1 MANQKITTTALEF
14 DEIKASLK
22 EYLSGQAQYTDYN
35 FDGSGLSLLLDVL
48 AYNTHYNALYTN
60 LAINEMFIDSAS
72 KRSSVV
78 SKAKELGYIPR
89 SASGA
94 LAVVNLTIN
103 AGSNTNQ
110 TYTIGK
116 GTKFTTQ
123 VDGVP
128 YVFNTTQA
136 YTAVRTGSQFIFNNV
151 VIKEG
156 NELTYAYTV
165 AEGEVYI
172 IPNANVD
179 LNTLTVRV
187 QENSGSSSFDT
198 YTRAESIL
206 NINAASYAYFIKET
220 DEGLYEIEFGNGVV
234 GRALDNGNYITI
246 SYMTCNGSLL
256 NGANTF
262 VFAGDVPSG
271 GSSVVVTLSS
281 ASNGS
286 FAEDIDS
293 IRWAAPRA
301 FASQNRCVTVDDYK
315 TIIKNNFSNTKS
327 VNVWGGE
334 TLSPPIFGKVFIS
347 VVPETNDLLTEDE
360 KRYILEA
367 IVGPRKILSIAA
379 EIVDPEY
386 LKIELNTTVYYNPQF
401 TVKTSGDIET
411 LTRLNIVNYNNTV
424 LNDFN
429 SILKFSK
436 LNTIIDETDRAITGN
451 ITTVKLHKEI
461 VPIYGVESS
470 YTIRL
475 GNPIYSSGVAEES
488 ILSGAFTAA
497 DTTQTCYI
505 EDIPIDTIKGNLR
518 LFYYNSTGQ
527 KIPVKNVGTVDYST
541 GTIYVTGLNII
552 SHESEAFTFTIK
564 PQSNDVAS
572 TQQQF
577 AYVDETL
584 LTVSAIVDLPTNNYK
599 FTSSRS

>member
-72 KRSSVV
+72 KRASVV

-89 SASGA
+89 SATGA

-103 AGSNTNQ
+103 AGTNTDH

-136 YTAVRTGSQFIFNNV
+136 YTSIRTGSQFIFNNV

-165 AEGEVYI
+165 AEGETYI
-172 IPNANVD
+172 IPNTNVD

-187 QENSGSSSFDT
+187 QENSGSNVYDT
-198 YTRAESIL
+198 YTRAETVM
-206 NINAASYAYFIKET
+206 NINSASYAYFIKET
-220 DEGLYEIEFGNGVV
+220 DEGLYEIQFGNGVV
-234 GRALDNGNYITI
+234 GRSLDNGNYITI
-246 SYMTCNGSLL
+246 TYMTCNGSLL
-256 NGANTF
+256 NGANAFT
-262 VFAGDVPSG
+262 FAGEVPNSG
-271 GSSVVVTLSS
+271 SAVVSTITS

-286 FAEDIDS
+286 FAEDIES

-301 FASQNRCVTVDDYK
+301 FASQNRCVTIDDYK
-315 TIIKNNFSNTKS
+315 TIIKNNFSNSKS

-334 TLSPPIFGKVFIS
+334 TMSPPQYGKVFIS
-347 VVPETNDLLTEDE
+347 VVPETNDQLTVDE
-360 KRYILEA
+360 KKYIIES
-367 IVGPRKILSIAA
+367 IVGPRKVLSISA

-386 LKIELNTTVYYNPQF
+386 LKIDL
-401 TVKTSGDIET
+401 
-411 LTRLNIVNYNNTV
+411 R
-424 LNDFN
+424 
-429 SILKFSK
+429 IL
-436 LNTIIDETDRAITGN
+436 
-451 ITTVKLHKEI
+451 
-461 VPIYGVESS
+461 
-470 YTIRL
+470 
-475 GNPIYSSGVAEES
+475 
-488 ILSGAFTAA
+488 
-497 DTTQTCYI
+497 
-505 EDIPIDTIKGNLR
+505 
-518 LFYYNSTGQ
+518 
-527 KIPVKNVGTVDYST
+527 
-541 GTIYVTGLNII
+541 
-552 SHESEAFTFTIK
+552 
-564 PQSNDVAS
+564 
-572 TQQQF
+572 
-577 AYVDETL
+577 
-584 LTVSAIVDLPTNNYK
+584 
-599 FTSSRS
+599 